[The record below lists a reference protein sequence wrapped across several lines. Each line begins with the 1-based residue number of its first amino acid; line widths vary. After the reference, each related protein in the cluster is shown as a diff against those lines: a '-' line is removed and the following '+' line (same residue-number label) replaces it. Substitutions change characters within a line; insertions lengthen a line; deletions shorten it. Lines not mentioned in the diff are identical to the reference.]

1 MVLSGPRREG
11 PPGRSQGE
19 DAIKKTIRHI
29 IVFAVIVLAL
39 YLLLPKL
46 VDTQQTVQ
54 YISNASYV
62 LLAAA
67 VALEIAALAGYAN
80 LFRYIL
86 RVLDIRMR
94 LREVWAITLSG
105 LAVSHILS
113 AGGVGGWVVTYNAL
127 MKHKVPHGIIFVA
140 IAAQQ
145 FFNYVVLWFFFAVA
159 IVYLILVR
167 GSDSI
172 IGYLVG
178 IVLIGL
184 ILWLTLYGIYLY
196 NRPTRL
202 RLRVTQVA
210 HMVNRVRRREVIKER
225 HIDGWIDNLLI
236 GMRRMVKHRGSF
248 RTTLV
253 LACAFWFFD
262 MLCLWC
268 TFQAFG
274 YTIGLGHLLV
284 AYVVAYS
291 IGTLAPTP
299 GGLGAVEGLLIAL
312 FVSFGVPS
320 AVAVAV
326 VLIYRIINFWLPIP
340 PGFIAYAIVRPGR
353 RPITEGEVEEA
364 AGEAS
369 GELGRRR

>member
-1 MVLSGPRREG
+1 MRRTPLWYCLG
-11 PPGRSQGE
+11 LGGRARRVRPWG
-19 DAIKKTIRHI
+19 DAIKKTLRHI

-39 YLLLPKL
+39 YLLLPRL
-46 VDTQQTVQ
+46 VDTQQTVD

-62 LLAAA
+62 LLGLA
-67 VALEIAALAGYAN
+67 VALEVAALGGYAN

-145 FFNYVVLWFFFAVA
+145 FFNYVVLWFFFALA

-167 GSDSI
+167 GSDSVF
-172 IGYLVG
+172 GYLVG
-178 IVLIGL
+178 IALIVL
-184 ILWLTLYGIYLY
+184 ILWLTLYGVYLY

-202 RLRVTQVA
+202 RLRATQIA
-210 HMVNRVRRREVIKER
+210 HLVNRVWRREVIKER

-236 GMRRMVKHRGSF
+236 GMRRMTGHRGAIRS
-248 RTTLV
+248 TLV

-268 TFQAFG
+268 TFAAFG
-274 YTIGLGHLLV
+274 QSITVGHLLV
-284 AYVVAYS
+284 GYVVAYS

-299 GGLGAVEGLLIAL
+299 GGLGAVEGILIAL
-312 FVSFGVPS
+312 YVSFGVPS

-326 VLIYRIINFWLPIP
+326 VLVYRIINFWLPIP
-340 PGFIAYAIVRPGR
+340 PGFI
-353 RPITEGEVEEA
+353 
-364 AGEAS
+364 
-369 GELGRRR
+369 